1 MTVGADEGT
10 AERSVD
16 RSENQAIRAVVV
28 KSVPY
33 EAIRRELALILAS
46 PAFRN
51 SRRYSGLLT
60 YLIERTLEGRGGE
73 LKERNI
79 GVDVFGRQPDSDMT
93 SDHSV
98 RSAAG
103 EIRKRLAQYYLERGH
118 EAEIRI
124 DLLPGSYVPQF
135 RLTREEPRQ
144 SADVDLPVV
153 PGGRTAAPSPR
164 PPLLR
169 RWPIWLAVFSAAA
182 VLAISVSQFA
192 SRRSETA
199 LDSFWDPVLLQ
210 PGPLMLCIGTYAAAP
225 PAHVISRNGGPVGV
239 VLEDALA
246 LARIIGAVRTLGK
259 DYRIARLP
267 STTFDDFRQGSS
279 VLIGAFNNEW
289 SLRLTAGL
297 RFRFDKQ
304 GPGPNS
310 GIEDS
315 QDPSKAAWHPV
326 PSDQPGEFN
335 RDYAIVARC
344 WNPETGRMVVVAAGV
359 HPWGTA
365 AAGDFLTVPDNLKK
379 LEALAPKKWKSK
391 NVEAVLSTDIIKG
404 VAGPPNVVAAYFW

>member
-1 MTVGADEGT
+1 MALGADAGT
-10 AERSVD
+10 AERNVD
-16 RSENQAIRAVVV
+16 QAIRGVV
-28 KSVPY
+28 KSVPD
-33 EAIRRELALILAS
+33 EAIRRELTLILAS

-51 SRRYSGLLT
+51 SKRYSGLLA
-60 YLIERTLEGRGGE
+60 YLVERTLLGRGGE

-79 GVDVFGRQPDSDMT
+79 GVDVFGRQPGCDMT

-135 RLTREEPRQ
+135 RLTREEPRP
-144 SADVDLPVV
+144 SADVDLRGAPD
-153 PGGRTAAPSPR
+153 GGTAGPSPR
-164 PPLLR
+164 PPILR
-169 RWPIWLAVFSAAA
+169 RWPMWLAVFSAAA
-182 VLAISVSQFA
+182 VLVIGVFKFA
-192 SRRSETA
+192 SGPSETA
-199 LDSFWDPVLLQ
+199 LDRFWGPVLLQ
-210 PGPLMLCIGTYAAAP
+210 PGPVMLCIGTFPAAP
-225 PAHVISRNGGPVGV
+225 PDQVISMNGGPVGV

-289 SLRLTAGL
+289 VLRLTGGL
-297 RFRFDKQ
+297 RFRFGQQ

-315 QDPSKAAWHPV
+315 QSPSQAPWRPV

-335 RDYAIVARC
+335 KDYAIIARC

-379 LEALAPKKWKSK
+379 LEALAPKKWKNKSLE
-391 NVEAVLSTDIIKG
+391 VVLSTDIIKG
-404 VAGPPNVVAAYFW
+404 VAGPPKVVAAHFW